1 MGNSSLDVGDVLI
14 QPISFHLYFFTLL
27 LMRLVFRERI
37 KMKVG
42 YYKSYEVTT
51 RFNGKRIRTVTFGK
65 LNTIRKYIDR
75 FITHRIEDGGVSNI
89 YVQDYKVLIYTN
101 KGDEYKITV
110 VQVEREFAN
119 IRNLFSIN

>member
-1 MGNSSLDVGDVLI
+1 
-14 QPISFHLYFFTLL
+14 
-27 LMRLVFRERI
+27 
-37 KMKVG
+37 MKVG

-75 FITHRIEDGGVSNI
+75 FITHRIEDGNVSNI
-89 YVQDYKVLIYTN
+89 YIKDYKVLIYTTN
-101 KGDEYKITV
+101 GDEYKITV

-119 IRNLFSIN
+119 IQEIFNLN

>member
-1 MGNSSLDVGDVLI
+1 MSDRREVLHGLFVFLHFI
-14 QPISFHLYFFTLL
+14 YIFTLP
-27 LMRLVFRERI
+27 LMKLVFRERI

-75 FITHRIEDGGVSNI
+75 FITHRIEDGNVSNI
-89 YVQDYKVLIYTN
+89 YIKDYKVLIYTTN
-101 KGDEYKITV
+101 GDEYKITV

-119 IRNLFSIN
+119 IQEIFNLN